1 MLILWDMMGGWN
13 LTKLDFLTH
22 LEQWGLWKALA
33 ASDSFIYASRS
44 YLRNYFPPHYT
55 FLHVLQ
61 LRDLEKEVE
70 SMLSG
75 SVFQIH
81 WMILLR
87 PRDLFCGVLLHFH
100 HYSDVSKWSS
110 YSTFIVMLSRAPLCQ
125 RQYSLAVY
133 LPLLPFCSNLTY
145 CIVYRSVYIL
155 KFSLWLPSIVQ
166 LHCAGYNY
174 ALSPTF
180 FGRPLQPRGGGR
192 GGGNG
197 VSGPRGFG
205 FLSVRIWVLEPYNY
219 HSLTT
224 PSKAKTD
231 LYLWWSKW
239 MTQRRDLAEYSLPA
253 TSTIPPLTTSP
264 CSWSELGLYSFP
276 LDLPRMVL

>member
-1 MLILWDMMGGWN
+1 MGIVKGFSHFWLVHIC
-13 LTKLDFLTH
+13 LTVISTQLLPSTLYVSACGPAKRLGKRSRVHVVWVCLSDPLDDT
-22 LEQWGLWKALA
+22 
-33 ASDSFIYASRS
+33 
-44 YLRNYFPPHYT
+44 
-55 FLHVLQ
+55 
-61 LRDLEKEVE
+61 
-70 SMLSG
+70 
-75 SVFQIH
+75 
-81 WMILLR
+81 LR

-100 HYSDVSKWSS
+100 HYSDVCKWSS

-125 RQYSLAVY
+125 RQRSLAVC
-133 LPLLPFCSNLTY
+133 LPLLPFRSNLTY

-166 LHCAGYNY
+166 LHCAGYNCS
-174 ALSPTF
+174 LSPTF

-197 VSGPRGFG
+197 VRGPRGFG

-239 MTQRRDLAEYSLPA
+239 MTQRRELAEYSLPA